1 MLKYINKFLI
11 FLFITFIIVISLGP
25 FLWVVISSLK
35 TNVEIM
41 SGSFGMPKVLKLSN
55 YATAF
60 KLAPLTKFY
69 LNSIIVAVSATI
81 LNVSLFSMAAYVLAR
96 TTFKAKN
103 IFRVMFSIGLL
114 IPGASLLQPLYMTI
128 KQTGMYDSLLT
139 LIIVYVA
146 FGLPTTVYII
156 TSYFSTLPRELE
168 ESAYIDGAGFFTT
181 FIKIIVPLAKPAF
194 GTAAVLEFLLC
205 WNEFQFA
212 LTLTTGNKNRT
223 IPLALYYFKSQFA
236 SDYGA
241 MFAATVLVTIPSII
255 VYIILQ
261 EQVVSGLT
269 AGAVKG

>member
-1 MLKYINKFLI
+1 MLKYINKILL
-11 FLFITFIIVISLGP
+11 FLFISFIILISLGP

-41 SGSFGMPKVLKLSN
+41 SGSFGLPKIPKFKN
-55 YATAF
+55 YLTAF
-60 KLAPLTKFY
+60 RLAPLTKFY
-69 LNSIIVAVSATI
+69 LNSIIVAVSATV
-81 LNVSLFSMAAYVLAR
+81 LNISLLSMAAYVLAR
-96 TTFKAKN
+96 TEFKGRN
-103 IFRVMFSIGLL
+103 FFRLMFAVGLL

-128 KQTGMYDSLLT
+128 KQAGLYDNLLA
-139 LIIVYVA
+139 LIIVYIG
-146 FGLPTTVYII
+146 FGLPTSIYVLS
-156 TSYFSTLPRELE
+156 SYFSTIPRELE
-168 ESAYIDGAGFFTT
+168 ESAYIDGSSFFNT
-181 FIKIIVPLAKPAF
+181 FAKIIVPVAKPAF

-223 IPLALYYFKSQFA
+223 IPLALYYFKSQYA

-255 VYIILQ
+255 VYILLQ